1 MTILQEIQ
9 KWSTELPIWQRD
21 AVARL
26 FANGSL
32 DQLDEEDIY
41 ALLKAEHGIP
51 DPKGRIAGAL
61 DASQVPAPVT
71 DGKLIQIVALRD
83 LKHVNALAG
92 NQKLQFASAGLT
104 VIYGDNGSGKSG
116 YSRVLKRAC
125 RARDQSEAIHPDAR
139 LPTHQTGKAEATF
152 DVLIDGQPAELK
164 WADGAVSPDEL
175 SSMAIFDTHCA
186 RAYLDEEGDFSYSP
200 YGFDIL
206 SGLAKLCARMK
217 QLADTEYA
225 ASTPITA
232 TFSHLGNQETTVGKA
247 ISGLSAKTRPHDIE
261 TLATLSEDEIG
272 QHAILDKTLKEGNPK
287 EKAALLRQRA
297 NRYESLATRLEE
309 KAAIIS
315 DDARDGLKT
324 AIETSNAAKQAAEL
338 AAKNF
343 KETPG
348 FLPGTGGEAWQ
359 ALFEAARTYVAE
371 SHTHVLFPNFAPGD
385 QCPLCQQPLADGAAA
400 RLAAFD
406 AFINDATEKT
416 AREKKAKAVAD
427 YNAIVKADLSIGL
440 DKALK
445 EELQAVNK
453 ELSDACESFGKAL
466 AERVALI
473 KTACAPDGDWSAVT
487 SLPENPMVK
496 LRTMVAALLSEADA
510 LDKAI
515 DEKARAALVSEF
527 KELDARVKL
536 AAVKDGV
543 LTAITAH
550 ILQAKL
556 TKCASATRTTAISNK
571 ATELSEK
578 VISKD
583 LEIALNDEFMRLNVP
598 NLHVCLK
605 PFSVKGKT
613 YYKLALELPGQQRP
627 MTILSEG
634 EQRAIALASFL
645 AEANLSG
652 GQGGLAFDD
661 PVSSLDHKRRWHVA
675 QRLAEEAAKRQVV
688 IFTHDLYFLCILQQE
703 AKQRGVEMATLSI
716 GRAPEGFGICS
727 EDIPFDGATCSK
739 RVKLL
744 RSMLVDVAHADKIGD
759 EVTATKLAREAYT
772 LLRRTWER
780 AIEEVLFA
788 ETVIRFSEGVY
799 TKRLSAVEVSDDDYH
814 AIDTGMTKCSKFTGH
829 DGAASANV
837 PTPTPNDLQADIEA
851 FETWRKDVVNRQKDV
866 RERRKQ

>member
-9 KWSTELPIWQRD
+9 KWSAELPAWQRD
-21 AVARL
+21 AIARL
-26 FANGSL
+26 FAKSSL
-32 DQLDEEDIY
+32 GHQDEEDIY
-41 ALLKAEHGIP
+41 ALLKAEHGIV
-51 DPKGRIAGAL
+51 DPKGRIAGSL
-61 DASQVPAPVT
+61 DASQVAAPSA

-92 NQKLQFASAGLT
+92 NQKLQFAPAGLT
-104 VIYGDNGSGKSG
+104 IIYGDNGSGKSG

-139 LPTHQTGKAEATF
+139 LPANQTGKAEAAF

-164 WADGAVSPDEL
+164 WIDGAVSPEEL
-175 SSMAIFDTHCA
+175 SSMAIFDAHCA

-206 SGLAKLCARMK
+206 GGLAKLCARMK
-217 QLADTEYA
+217 QLADAEYA
-225 ASTPITA
+225 ASAPITA
-232 TFSHLGNQETTVGKA
+232 AFSHLGNQETDVGKA
-247 ISGLSAKTRPHDIE
+247 ISSLSARTKPKDIE
-261 TLATLSEDEIG
+261 TLATLSEDKIG
-272 QHAILDKTLKEGNPK
+272 RHATLDKTLKEGNPK
-287 EKAALLRQRA
+287 EKATLLRQRA
-297 NRYESLATRLEE
+297 NRFESLATRLEE
-309 KAAIIS
+309 KAVIVS
-315 DDARDGLKT
+315 DETRDGLKA
-324 AIETSNAAKQAAEL
+324 AIEASKAAKQAAEL

-359 ALFEAARTYVAE
+359 VLFEAARTYAAE
-371 SHTHVLFPNFAPGD
+371 SHTHVAFPNFAPED
-385 QCPLCQQPLADGAAA
+385 QCPLCQQPLADGAA

-416 AREKKAKAVAD
+416 VREKKAKAAAD

-445 EELQAVNK
+445 EEMQAADK
-453 ELSDACESFGKAL
+453 ELADACESFGKAL
-466 AERVALI
+466 PERADLI
-473 KTACAPDGDWSAVT
+473 KAACIPEGDWSVVT
-487 SLPENPMVK
+487 SLPENPATK
-496 LRTMVAALLSEADA
+496 LRTMVAALWSEAEA
-510 LDKAI
+510 LDKAT

-536 AAVKDGV
+536 ASVKDAV
-543 LTAITAH
+543 LTAIAAH

-556 TKCASATRTTAISNK
+556 TKCASATKTTAISNK

-583 LEIALNDEFMRLNVP
+583 LEATLNDEFRRLNVRD
-598 NLHVCLK
+598 LHVCLK

-652 GQGGLAFDD
+652 GRGGVAFDD

-675 QRLAEEAAKRQVV
+675 QRLSEEAAKRQVV

-703 AKQRGVEMATLSI
+703 AKQIGVEMATLSVKRTS
-716 GRAPEGFGICS
+716 GGYGICS
-727 EDIPFDGATCSK
+727 ESLPFAGATCSK
-739 RVKLL
+739 RVKIL
-744 RSMLVDVAHADKIGD
+744 RSMHTEVARLAKAGDDDVASKMTRD
-759 EVTATKLAREAYT
+759 AYA
-772 LLRRTWER
+772 LLRETWER
-780 AIEEVLFA
+780 GVEEVLFSG
-788 ETVIRFSEGVY
+788 TIMRFSEGVS
-799 TKRLSAVEVSDDDYH
+799 TQMLKQVEVSDDDYH
-814 AIDTGMTKCSKFTGH
+814 AVTAGMTKCSKFSGH

-837 PTPTPNDLQADIEA
+837 PTPPPNDLQVDIEA
-851 FETWRKDVVNRQKDV
+851 FEAWRMGVVNRQKDV
-866 RERRKQ
+866 QDRRKQ